1 MKQNLNY
8 LKFLKGKRV
17 IIVGP
22 AESLLE
28 RGNGEFIDSFD
39 IVVRV
44 NRGIEPT
51 FLNSKKIGSRTD
63 ILYNCMLEKDDN
75 GGKIDLNM
83 LKLKNVKFVSYHSQ
97 VSYQGKAEPIKPHHL
112 DNGKLKLMNSF
123 LNTHMIDYNFYNS
136 ISSQVNCRPNTGFI
150 AIFDLLFHEVKELYI
165 TGYTF
170 YMDGFMKGYKDHLD
184 DDFINRAYTSK
195 RHVQKNLF
203 KFLKK
208 IAKED
213 ERIKPDPILKKILTL
228 DELKKDKETLNYVF
242 SY

>member
-1 MKQNLNY
+1 ML
-8 LKFLKGKRV
+8 
-17 IIVGP
+17 
-22 AESLLE
+22 
-28 RGNGEFIDSFD
+28 
-39 IVVRV
+39 
-44 NRGIEPT
+44 
-51 FLNSKKIGSRTD
+51 
-63 ILYNCMLEKDDN
+63 LEKDDN

-184 DDFINRAYTSK
+184 EDFINRAYTSK

-203 KFLKK
+203 QFLKK
-208 IAKED
+208 KVKENNK
-213 ERIKPDPILKKILTL
+213 IKTDAILTKILTL
-228 DELKKDKETLNYVF
+228 KNLKKDEETLKYVF
-242 SY
+242 S

>member
-1 MKQNLNY
+1 MKQNPDY
-8 LKFLKGKRV
+8 LKFLKDKRV

-28 RGNGEFIDSFD
+28 RGDGKFIDSFD

-51 FLNSKKIGSRTD
+51 FLNSQKIGSRTD

-75 GGKIDLNM
+75 GGKIELNL

-97 VSYQGKAEPIKPHHL
+97 VSYQGKAEPTKPHHL
-112 DNGKLKLMNSF
+112 DNAKLTIMNSF
-123 LNTHMIDYNFYNS
+123 LKTHMIDHNFYNS

-184 DDFINRAYTSK
+184 EDFINRAYTSK

-203 KFLKK
+203 QFLKK
-208 IAKED
+208 KVKENNK
-213 ERIKPDPILKKILTL
+213 IKTDPILTKILTL
-228 DELKKDKETLNYVF
+228 EDLKKDEETLKYVF
-242 SY
+242 S

>member
-1 MKQNLNY
+1 MKKNPEY
-8 LKFLKGKRV
+8 LKFLKDKKV

-28 RGNGEFIDSFD
+28 RGNGKFIDSFD
-39 IVVRV
+39 VVVRV

-51 FLNSKKIGSRTD
+51 FQNSDKIGSRTD

-184 DDFINRAYTSK
+184 EDFINRAYTSK

-203 KFLKK
+203 QFLKK
-208 IAKED
+208 KVKENNK
-213 ERIKPDPILKKILTL
+213 IKTDAILTKILTL
-228 DELKKDKETLNYVF
+228 ENLKKDEETLKYVF
-242 SY
+242 S

>member
-1 MKQNLNY
+1 MKKNPEY
-8 LKFLKGKRV
+8 LKYLKDKKV

-28 RGNGEFIDSFD
+28 RGDGKFIDSFD
-39 IVVRV
+39 VVVRV

-51 FLNSKKIGSRTD
+51 FQNSDKIGSRTD

-123 LNTHMIDYNFYNS
+123 LNTHMIDFNFYNS

-184 DDFINRAYTSK
+184 EDFINRAYTSK

-203 KFLKK
+203 QFLKK
-208 IAKED
+208 KVKENNK
-213 ERIKPDPILKKILTL
+213 IKTDAILTKILTL
-228 DELKKDKETLNYVF
+228 ENLKKDEETLKYVF
-242 SY
+242 S